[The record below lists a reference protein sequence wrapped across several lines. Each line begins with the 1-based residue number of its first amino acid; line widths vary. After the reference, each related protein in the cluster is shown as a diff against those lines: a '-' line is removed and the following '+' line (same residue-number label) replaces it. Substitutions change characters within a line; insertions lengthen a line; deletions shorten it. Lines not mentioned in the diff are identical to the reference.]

1 MTITDSNIEIQI
13 VHKIPESMSLELI
26 KKAVMMA
33 YKKSNR
39 TYDFDISVNVRIVG
53 INEGAEI
60 NRKFKHKDRP
70 TNVLAFVGEPDRENN
85 LGINAP
91 SLGDIVVCYP
101 VVEKE
106 SDEMK
111 KDVEQHFVHMIIHG
125 FLHLMGYD
133 HQDDREEHEMNG
145 LTNKILRSV
154 IS

>member
-13 VHKIPESMSLELI
+13 IHKIPESMSKELI
-26 KKAVMMA
+26 KEAVLIA
-33 YKKSNR
+33 YKESNR
-39 TYDFDISVNVRIVG
+39 AYDFDISVNVRIVG
-53 INEGAEI
+53 TDEGTEI
-60 NRKFKHKDRP
+60 NRKFKHKNGP

-85 LGINAP
+85 LGVGAP

-111 KDVEQHFVHMIIHG
+111 EVVERHFVHMIIHG

-133 HQDDREEHEMNG
+133 HQNDLEEHEMNE
-145 LTNKILRSV
+145 LANKILRSV